1 MPDIPRA
8 AQLEAVIFDMDGV
21 VTRTARL
28 HARAWKQL
36 FDEYLDRRRA
46 RGETHEPFDVIV
58 DDLGELSADELL
70 MPRAREARPQG
81 GAR

>member
-1 MPDIPRA
+1 MPNVPRA
-8 AQLEAVIFDMDGV
+8 TQLEAVIFDMDGV

-36 FDEYLDRRRA
+36 FDEYLEVGRA
-46 RGETHEPFDVIV
+46 QGETHEPFDEVS
-58 DDLGELSADELL
+58 LGELSADELL
-70 MPRAREARPQG
+70 MPRARVETSQG